1 MRYAVFTFVLYK
13 THIMNTS
20 LKKNPLCSTLHWD
33 VLSETLISSSQH
45 LTGKIALMRND
56 NRMLL
61 GVHSRS
67 YRCIT
72 NKELMRLC
80 SLLEE
85 TGVFRNSQFQQFR
98 KGKAILA
105 YLEFTG
111 IESKEEPARVFENIP
126 ARYHLILGTSF
137 DGSRPFY
144 AGVSQ
149 TLIRC
154 ENQFYSTKKLFCEKH
169 SNALP
174 DVQELSYKLLS
185 SFYTYKNELIEDMH
199 YFKQVPVNDAL
210 IQKMIHEL
218 LYLSPAV
225 HPDRRTIYAAY
236 LLQSIDREIK
246 ALGPNAF
253 GLFNGITWFTSH
265 HLRPNDPF
273 SNTQGLGLAMN
284 NYAWNTLK
292 QVCLEHRDL
301 NAPADII

>member
-1 MRYAVFTFVLYK
+1 MRYDVFTFASYK

-20 LKKNPLCSTLHWD
+20 LKKNPLSSTLNWD

-45 LTGKIALMRND
+45 PTGKIALMRND

-61 GVHSRS
+61 GVHSRN

-72 NKELMRLC
+72 NKELMQLC
-80 SLLEE
+80 SHLEQTE
-85 TGVFRNSQFQQFR
+85 VFRNSQFQQFR
-98 KGKAILA
+98 RGKAILA

-111 IESKEEPARVFENIP
+111 VTSKAAPTEVFESIP

-154 ENQFYSTKKLFCEKH
+154 ENQFYSSNMLFREKH
-169 SNALP
+169 CNALP
-174 DVQELSYKLLS
+174 DMQTLANRLLS
-185 SFYTYKNELIEDMH
+185 SFYIFKNELIEDMR
-199 YFKQVPVNDAL
+199 YFEQMPVNNAL
-210 IQKMIHEL
+210 IQKLIHDL
-218 LYLSPAV
+218 LQLSPAV
-225 HPDRRTIYAAY
+225 NPDRRTIYAAY
-236 LLQSIDREIK
+236 LVQSIDREIK
-246 ALGPNAF
+246 ALGQNAF

-265 HLRPNDPF
+265 HLQPNDPF

-284 NYAWNTLK
+284 NFAWNTLK
-292 QVCLEHRDL
+292 NLCLEHQAL
-301 NAPADII
+301 NASADVN

>member
-1 MRYAVFTFVLYK
+1 MRFAVFTFALYK
-13 THIMNTS
+13 TLIMNTS
-20 LKKNPLCSTLHWD
+20 LKKNPLCSTLNWD
-33 VLSETLISSSQH
+33 VLTETLSSNSLQP
-45 LTGKIALMRND
+45 TGKIALIRSD

-61 GVHSRS
+61 GIHGRN

-72 NKELMRLC
+72 NKELMQLC
-80 SLLEE
+80 CHLEE
-85 TGVFRNSQFQQFR
+85 TGVFRNIQFQQFR

-111 IESKEEPARVFENIP
+111 LESKEAPANVSEDIA

-154 ENQFYSTKKLFCEKH
+154 ENQFYATKKLFREKH

-174 DVQELSYKLLS
+174 DMQQLSYTLLS
-185 SFYTYKNELIEDMH
+185 SFYTYKNELIEDMQH
-199 YFKQVPVNDAL
+199 FKQVPVNDTL
-210 IQKMIHEL
+210 IKKIIHDL
-218 LYLSPAV
+218 LHLNPAV
-225 HPDRRTIYAAY
+225 PPDRLAIYAAY

-273 SNTQGLGLAMN
+273 SNTQGLDLAMN

-292 QVCLEHRDL
+292 QWCLEYQTQ
-301 NAPADII
+301 NESADTI